1 MTPSSFTA
9 FAKAQAFGL
18 IVGFALALW
27 ATLATGV
34 GLRIFLMVTVL
45 AWIGWE
51 MRFGRHA
58 PSKRT
63 DMGAL
68 SYGLFSG
75 FAFPWIGFVLAA
87 LAAWAM
93 P

>member
-1 MTPSSFTA
+1 MTPSPFTA

-18 IVGFALALW
+18 VVG
-27 ATLATGV
+27 ATLAFWAAVRTGIGV
-34 GLRIFLMVTVL
+34 RIFLIVTLL

-51 MRFGRHA
+51 IRFGKHA
-58 PSKRT
+58 PSQRS
-63 DMGAL
+63 DLRAL
-68 SYGLFSG
+68 SYALLSG
-75 FAFPWIGFVLAA
+75 FAFPWIGFAFAA